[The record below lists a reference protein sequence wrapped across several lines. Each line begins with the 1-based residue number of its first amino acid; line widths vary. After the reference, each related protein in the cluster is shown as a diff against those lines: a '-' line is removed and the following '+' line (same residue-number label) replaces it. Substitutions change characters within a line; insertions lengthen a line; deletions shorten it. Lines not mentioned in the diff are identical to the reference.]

1 MNNFKSAPRAKE
13 SCCSTQAKRGIVTAM
28 RPTLSALVHQVL
40 LTEESAADEAVQVH
54 PAPLLQSDD
63 ENSLG
68 AKRSQAYLNTQ
79 KWRDAVM
86 RHYAFLDSHSDVG
99 DVIVRPIAGSE
110 KGVGDAL
117 GRLVTP
123 ASISQRRIHVLD
135 QREAAGILSPLGI
148 DIGKPGPRDI
158 VFVPVVGAGFGVPV
172 NPNMLPSAWIIVHS
186 MFDVQLSSGMSP
198 HMPKCSRSLTVLEM
212 CFEKLFNHQ
221 RGGSIPLLLNCGWS
235 ENAFHMVVAAH
246 KRSSNEWEGFYNSLA
261 DDFEMPPIGK
271 LYKSHS
277 DVPVNPGMGG
287 EGGTNYVFRGSSDV
301 FAEIMTIAV
310 VKPEGVK
317 FVMDRFDQI
326 PDEFVVDDGVY
337 NKIVGPNQRS
347 LTSDERKRIRQ
358 AVEEQLVAIRVITR
372 DMRDRLASDLA
383 GKVIFFSVH

>member
-1 MNNFKSAPRAKE
+1 
-13 SCCSTQAKRGIVTAM
+13 M
-28 RPTLSALVHQVL
+28 RPTLSALVHRVL
-40 LTEESAADEAVQVH
+40 LTEELAADEAVQVH
-54 PAPLLQSDD
+54 PAPLLQTDD
-63 ENSLG
+63 EISLG
-68 AKRSQAYLNTQ
+68 AKRSQAYVNTEQ
-79 KWRDAVM
+79 WRNAVM

-148 DIGKPGPRDI
+148 DIGKPGQRDI
-158 VFVPVVGAGFGVPV
+158 VFVPVVGAGFGALA

-198 HMPKCSRSLTVLEM
+198 HMPKCSQALIVLEM
-212 CFEKLFNHQ
+212 FFDKLFSHQ
-221 RGGSIPLLLNCGWS
+221 SGGSIPLLLNCGWS

-246 KRSSNEWEGFYNSLA
+246 KRSSNEWRGVYNALA

-287 EGGTNYVFRGSSDV
+287 EGGSFYVFRGSSDV

-326 PDEFVVDDGVY
+326 PDEFVVDDGVHS
-337 NKIVGPNQRS
+337 KIVGPDQRS

-358 AVEEQLVAIRVITR
+358 EVEEQLDTIRVITR